1 MLIRLATKTDIP
13 QILQLIN
20 EVVPALTAEGNFQW
34 DDGYPNAEVFENDI
48 ALNELWVADADG
60 AIAAVSA
67 ITTDQEPE
75 YAMANWDVNET
86 AVVVHRLAV
95 TPRYR
100 GKGIANKLLLQAEQV
115 AHNQGIKTMR
125 IDTNVVNTAAQ
136 QLFLRAGYV
145 YVGEIGLNFRP
156 GMRFY
161 CYEKRLY

>member
-34 DDGYPNAEVFENDI
+34 DTGYPNAEIFENDI
-48 ALNELWVADADG
+48 TLNELWVADAEGD
-60 AIAAVSA
+60 IAGVAA

-75 YAMANWDVNET
+75 YAMANWNVNET
-86 AVVVHRLAV
+86 AVVVHRLAII
-95 TPRYR
+95 PRYR

-115 AHNQGIKTMR
+115 ARSRGIKVMR

-136 QLFLRAGYV
+136 QLFLRAGYI
-145 YVGEIGLNFRP
+145 YAGEIGLDFRP

-161 CYEKRLY
+161 CYEKRLD